1 MFDIGGEIGEVNI
14 DDVSLINNNVA
25 PDLTFQVD
33 VFGDNVGKSSIPYY
47 QKLNNDS
54 DWHKIYDTKG
64 TNTLIVEKNDGSIWF
79 AGGNNG
85 GPETD
90 LYAALGINDYNNDGL
105 VEVFPVGNDWN
116 TFSSSEGTVIGI
128 KDDGTMWS
136 IGSNSQGRAG
146 LGVDDGWI
154 NEITQI
160 GLDSDWKHINLN
172 GPTALAIK
180 TDNTLW
186 TWGSGWT
193 GQLGNGTFG
202 NANQP
207 VLVSGDIQWETTGG
221 GWLFQTAIATDNTIY
236 GWGYNR
242 LGGLGG
248 LGEVSSEYLDWTTD
262 ASIIE
267 GAFSLSDLGYVIIQD
282 SDVIDYETISN
293 NQGRSEN
300 IMTNSPV
307 EITIPMTMSD
317 GINTSDPEDVI
328 FKIININETPTDI
341 ELSEIEFDEDNSIG
355 LELSQITVND
365 PDLIDSHSLEI
376 DSQYGDY
383 EKFEIIN
390 DKLKLT
396 QTVSFHEFQ
405 TLSVKITAA
414 DEGGLSF
421 SKIFTVNVKDINDAP
436 VAVND
441 EYTLSEDSDSTPINV
456 TSNDLDEDDDNL
468 TITSFSSDR
477 TESDISISLDG
488 KQIKYAP
495 EENFYGTEIITYEL
509 SDGELTSTATLTIS
523 VSAENDAP
531 IAEDGQITID
541 EEKNGIVTLIASDID
556 SSELTFSVQDQPNHG
571 SVTIDENIATYKAD
585 ASYTGADSF
594 TFTASDGSA
603 ESNIATIL
611 IDGTLSADIFRLSTI
626 EAYPNPLGNYY
637 IIDSYFPLQL
647 NIYDITGSILNTY
660 SLKEGENR
668 IDTSLLSAGIYL
680 FKYMH
685 KKNTK
690 IQMVIKK

>member
-1 MFDIGGEIGEVNI
+1 M
-14 DDVSLINNNVA
+14 
-25 PDLTFQVD
+25 
-33 VFGDNVGKSSIPYY
+33 
-47 QKLNNDS
+47 
-54 DWHKIYDTKG
+54 
-64 TNTLIVEKNDGSIWF
+64 
-79 AGGNNG
+79 
-85 GPETD
+85 
-90 LYAALGINDYNNDGL
+90 
-105 VEVFPVGNDWN
+105 
-116 TFSSSEGTVIGI
+116 
-128 KDDGTMWS
+128 
-136 IGSNSQGRAG
+136 
-146 LGVDDGWI
+146 
-154 NEITQI
+154 
-160 GLDSDWKHINLN
+160 N
-172 GPTALAIK
+172 GPAALAIK
-180 TDNTLW
+180 TDNSLW
-186 TWGSGWT
+186 SWGNGWT

-421 SKIFTVNVKDINDAP
+421 SKVFTVNVKDINDAP